1 MTNVLTAL
9 TRLHRRRGAVA
20 RIPIPGVR
28 AYLVSD
34 PDAIQDAL
42 TRTQR
47 EYAKGVGS
55 KGLEPLKRVLGQ
67 GLLTSPP
74 DLHRQQ
80 RRLIQPLFHGERVA
94 GWADTFTALAGA
106 ASASW
111 RDGEVRDLHRDLT
124 ELTLAI
130 VARTV
135 FDVSVDAAAIT
146 TISRA
151 IGRNQR
157 ALRREILPG
166 GRLLDRLP
174 LPATRRWRE
183 DSEAVDAVV
192 HQLIDAKR
200 AEPGDDLL
208 SLLLATGMPDSQ
220 VRDEAMTLLL
230 AGHETTANALAWT
243 FHLLSRYPKEQ
254 DRIADGDPDF
264 TTAVVRESL
273 RLYPPAWAIWRRLVA
288 DREVCGRRLT
298 AGSTLILS
306 PWVVHRDPR
315 WWPEPDEFRPERWL
329 GGVPPRRYTYFPFGS
344 GPRQCV
350 GNGFAELEAIRVTDA
365 ICRRWR
371 LTPAPGAP
379 PVVPQPL
386 VTLRPRHGVVLTV
399 RVRR

>member
-1 MTNVLTAL
+1 MIDPLTAL
-9 TRLHRRRGAVA
+9 TRLHRRKGAVA

-47 EYAKGVGS
+47 EYAKGVGPQ
-55 KGLEPLKRVLGQ
+55 GLEPLKRVLGD

-94 GWADTFTALAGA
+94 GWAGTFTALAEA

-111 RDGEVRDLHRDLT
+111 RDGEVRDLHRDMT

-135 FDVSVDAAAIT
+135 FDVSVDAEAIT

-174 LPATRRWRE
+174 LPATRRFQR

-192 HQLIDAKR
+192 RRLIDAKR

-208 SLLLATGMPDSQ
+208 SLLLATGMPDRQ

-243 FHLLSRYPKEQ
+243 FHLLSQYPEEQ
-254 DRIADGDPDF
+254 DRIADGDADV
-264 TTAVVRESL
+264 TTAVVREAL

-288 DREVCGRRLT
+288 DREVCGRRLR

-315 WWPEPDEFRPERWL
+315 WWPEPGEFRPERWL
-329 GGVPPRRYTYFPFGS
+329 GEPPRRYTYFPFGS
-344 GPRQCV
+344 GPRQCI
-350 GNGFAELEAIRVTDA
+350 GNGFAELEAIRVTAA
-365 ICRRWR
+365 ICRGWR

-386 VTLRPRHGVVLTV
+386 VTLRPRHGVALTV